1 MAQPS
6 GGAVLVLEEE
16 DKVDVAGHEVSL
28 VVVIDFRELLINGL
42 KELLLDLTEQ
52 DIRLLWGQ
60 ALKAWMRTI
69 TFGHVIEEL

>member
-1 MAQPS
+1 M
-6 GGAVLVLEEE
+6 
-16 DKVDVAGHEVSL
+16 
-28 VVVIDFRELLINGL
+28 VIDFRELLINGL